1 MGKEKGEVG
10 KVEKRRGKGGGGEK
24 ERERERINLKFN
36 SIN

>member
-10 KVEKRRGKGGGGEK
+10 KVGKRRGKGGGGEK

>member
-1 MGKEKGEVG
+1 MGEEKGEVG
-10 KVEKRRGKGGGGEK
+10 KSGKEKGKGRE

>member
-10 KVEKRRGKGGGGEK
+10 KVGKRRGKGGGEK